1 MKISLASKCSIWL
14 CSVFGYPDRT
24 HRWKEIE
31 IWLHCLASA
40 IKLSQTHSCK
50 RKSWSDFRSKPRWAG
65 MMLQNVAYRNR
76 CYWKY
81 IHTLRRTNMSAQK
94 AIVKLMV
101 LFQRRVMLVPD
112 YTHIYTLLTHR
123 VVKFIDLQA
132 MMYGFCMIKEVYI

>member
-1 MKISLASKCSIWL
+1 
-14 CSVFGYPDRT
+14 
-24 HRWKEIE
+24 
-31 IWLHCLASA
+31 
-40 IKLSQTHSCK
+40 
-50 RKSWSDFRSKPRWAG
+50 
-65 MMLQNVAYRNR
+65 
-76 CYWKY
+76 
-81 IHTLRRTNMSAQK
+81 MSAQK